1 MKLEMYDLHY
11 PLQITRV
18 RYDRG
23 HIQMPLILF
32 AAFNVKSIFQMIYRE
47 ISRRNR
53 AKDNNIRLR
62 WHGDL
67 WKVIFIKKKKKNNQK
82 GHKQH

>member
-11 PLQITRV
+11 PQQITSV
-18 RYDRG
+18 GDDRG
-23 HIQMPLILF
+23 HVQMPLILF
-32 AAFNVKSIFQMIYRE
+32 AAFNVESIFQMIYRE
-47 ISRRNR
+47 ISRKNR

-67 WKVIFIKKKKKNNQK
+67 WKVIFVIKKTTKRNTNNIS
-82 GHKQH
+82 